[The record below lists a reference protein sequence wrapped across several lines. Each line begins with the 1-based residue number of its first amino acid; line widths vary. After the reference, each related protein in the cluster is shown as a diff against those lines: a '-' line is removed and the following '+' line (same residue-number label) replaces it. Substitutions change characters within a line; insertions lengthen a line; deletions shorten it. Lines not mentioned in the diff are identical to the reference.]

1 MCAIMKKML
10 IFSILI
16 LFISISVVSAHENM
30 TDDAVIGENNND
42 FEKSVSIDNVSSDE
56 VSSGEE
62 HVLGNDSSDNGTD
75 SNSTKPDT
83 ISIKSKNLVAYYKIK
98 PFYKIQLV
106 NSTGHAVVGKKVV
119 FNINGKSYNRPTD
132 EKGFA
137 SLQINL
143 KPGKYNIKI
152 SYGKTSA
159 KQTVKLF
166 KSRTLSKNIKSVYGK
181 KVKYNLR
188 VVDNYGKLMK
198 KTLVTFKVDKKV
210 YKRYTNGKGIA
221 SLKLNA
227 NSGKHV
233 IKYAVK
239 GIKGKNSYNVKNKIT
254 LKILKWGIKGD
265 HIKIPLIRKN
275 MPNNPWVK
283 KAVAATKKGL
293 PFLTFKGGKG
303 KKVFITAG
311 VHGNEIPAQVA
322 VMRLIAYL
330 SKKPI
335 RGTVYIV
342 PFVNIKAAYHQ
353 VRLTNYDFNRVANV
367 GGTVSNK
374 IVNLIVKLKC
384 DAYGDFHST
393 ESPGDPGLNIILGF
407 KNTKS
412 AKMTNYLAK
421 ACNVHKRFHYTG
433 GIHLWTLAD
442 WATYKGIPSVLC
454 EVISKVS
461 TVSKFNS
468 ALSYKMMNKFLKY
481 NSII

>member
-1 MCAIMKKML
+1 MKKVL

-16 LFISISVVSAHENM
+16 LFISISVVSAHENV
-30 TDDAVIGENNND
+30 TDDTLIGENNNGI
-42 FEKSVSIDNVSSDE
+42 EKSISLDNDSSEDVSSADD
-56 VSSGEE
+56 
-62 HVLGNDSSDNGTD
+62 HVLGNDSLDNGTD
-75 SNSTKPDT
+75 SNSTIPDK
-83 ISIKSKNLVAYYKIK
+83 ISIKSKNFVAYYKIK
-98 PFYKIQLV
+98 PVYKVQII
-106 NSTGHAVVGKKVV
+106 NSTGKAVIGKNVQFKL
-119 FNINGKSYNRPTD
+119 NGKLYNGQTD
-132 EKGFA
+132 KNGFA
-137 SLQINL
+137 SLKINL
-143 KPGKYNIKI
+143 KPGKYDIKV
-152 SYGKTSA
+152 SCGESSTKH
-159 KQTVKLF
+159 TVKLF

-198 KTLVTFKVDKKV
+198 KTLVKFKVDKKS
-210 YKRYTNGKGIA
+210 YKRYTNAKGIA
-221 SLKLNA
+221 TLKLNS
-227 NSGKHV
+227 NSGKHI
-233 IKYAVK
+233 IKYSVN
-239 GIKGKNSYNVKNKIT
+239 GIKGKNSYAVKNRIS
-254 LKILKWGIKGD
+254 LKILKWGIKGN
-265 HIKIPLIRKN
+265 HITIPLIRKN
-275 MPNNPWVK
+275 MPNNPLVK
-283 KAVAATKKGL
+283 KVVAATKKGL

-311 VHGNEIPAQVA
+311 VHGNEIPPQVA
-322 VMRLIAYL
+322 VMKLIAYL

-335 RGTVYIV
+335 KGTVYVI

-353 VRLTNYDFNRVANV
+353 VRLTNYDFNRVANI

-384 DAYGDFHST
+384 DSYGDFHST

-407 KNTKS
+407 KNPKS

-421 ACNVHKRFHYTG
+421 SCNVYKRFHYTG

-468 ALSYKMMNKFLKY
+468 ALSYKMTNSFLKY

>member
-1 MCAIMKKML
+1 MKKIF

-16 LFISISVVSAHENM
+16 LFISISVVSAHENV
-30 TDDAVIGENNND
+30 TDDTLIGENNGN
-42 FEKSVSIDNVSSDE
+42 FEKSISLDNYSSDDANSTDDYVIGNDSIDNS
-56 VSSGEE
+56 
-62 HVLGNDSSDNGTD
+62 TD
-75 SNSTKPDT
+75 SNSTNSDK
-83 ISIKSKNLVAYYKIK
+83 ISIKSKNFIAYYKIK
-98 PFYKIQLV
+98 PVYKVRII
-106 NSTGHAVVGKKVV
+106 NSKGHAVVGKAVK
-119 FNINGKSYNRPTD
+119 FKLNGKVYDRKTD
-132 EKGFA
+132 KNGFA
-137 SLQINL
+137 SLTINL
-143 KPGKYNIKI
+143 KPGKYAIRI
-152 SYGKTSA
+152 SCEKSST

-166 KSRTLSKNIKSVYGK
+166 KSRISSKNIKSVYGK

-188 VVDNYGKLMK
+188 VFDNYRRVMK
-198 KTLVTFKVDKKV
+198 KTMVKFKVGRKT
-210 YKRYTNGKGIA
+210 YKRYTNSKGIA
-221 SLKLNA
+221 TLKLKL
-227 NSGKHV
+227 NSGKH
-233 IKYAVK
+233 IIRYSVK
-239 GIKGKNSYNVKNKIT
+239 GIKGKNTYIVKNRIS
-254 LKILKWGIKGD
+254 LKVLKWHIKGN

-275 MPNNPWVK
+275 MPHNYWVK
-283 KAVAATKKGL
+283 KVVAATKTGL
-293 PFLTFKGGKG
+293 PMLTFQGGKG

-311 VHGNEIPAQVA
+311 VHGNEIPPQVA
-322 VMRLIAYL
+322 VMKLINYL

-335 RGTVYIV
+335 KGTVYLI

-353 VRLTNYDFNRVANV
+353 VRLTEYDFNRVANI

-384 DAYGDFHST
+384 NAYGDFHST

-407 KNTKS
+407 DNPKS
-412 AKMTNYLAK
+412 AKLTHYLSK
-421 ACNVHKRFHYTG
+421 SCNVHERLHYTG